1 MRKNIIAQ
9 TCANLLVDTGMK
21 TTNTFIFNVFLLC
34 CLQFLISGCSGISK
48 GITEAV
54 LEGSSP
60 GENNKTCYVHG
71 RPFPGLADLLAHQG
85 EIKYPEAVQRPILK
99 ILKVHGIGSH
109 IPGYSTRLAENLALN
124 LDLTVVDE
132 RTKRIVIIEQNESER
147 ELGILSLN
155 RYRDTSLQQEMI
167 FAELTWDPLV
177 AKEKAKL
184 SFDNSGEY
192 SFRRTFVNNSLKLF
206 VNDTIP
212 DVLMYSGT
220 SRLPIQRAVGQAMC
234 WLMSY
239 DWQDL
244 PDSGQK
250 FCDDSSPESLSRIDD
265 DFVFITHSLGSRI
278 TADVLQLIASAVAA
292 RAENDPGWRFIMNTL
307 RDKEFNL
314 LMLSNQLPLL
324 QMGQPAPEVTGRIA
338 EICNPLTEESKQR
351 MFKTIR
357 LVAFSDPNDVFSYAV
372 PQSFLNEHVDSRLCP
387 SLTNVILNVAK
398 VSNLFGG
405 EFANPLSAHTEY
417 DADPLVIELIT
428 AGIGRSK
435 PNPKTADAC
444 TWIET
449 ISTNNL
455 D

>member
-1 MRKNIIAQ
+1 
-9 TCANLLVDTGMK
+9 MK
-21 TTNTFIFNVFLLC
+21 TTNIPISIIFLLC
-34 CLQFLISGCSGISK
+34 CAQFLVSGCSGISK

-54 LEGSSP
+54 IEGSSP
-60 GENNKTCYVHG
+60 AENNKTCYVHG
-71 RPFPGLADLLAHQG
+71 RPFPGLAELLAQQG
-85 EIKYPEAVQRPILK
+85 AIEYPDPAQRPILK

-124 LDLTVVDE
+124 LDLTLVDE
-132 RTKRIVIIEQNESER
+132 QTKRIAIIEQNDSER

-155 RYRDTSLQQEMI
+155 RYRDTSLQREMI

-212 DVLMYSGT
+212 DVLMYNGT

-234 WLMSY
+234 WLMSH

-250 FCDDSSPESLSRIDD
+250 FCDGSSPASLSRIDD

-278 TADVLQLIASAVAA
+278 TADVLQLIASAVTA
-292 RAENDPGWRFIMNTL
+292 RAENDPTWGFIMNTL
-307 RDKEFNL
+307 REKEFTL

-338 EICNPLTEESKQR
+338 EICNPLSEESNQR
-351 MFKTIR
+351 MFKNIR

-387 SLTNVILNVAK
+387 SLTNVILNVAR
-398 VSNLFGG
+398 VNTLFGG
-405 EFANPLSAHTEY
+405 EFANPLTAHTEY
-417 DADPLVIELIT
+417 DGDALVIELIST
-428 AGIGRSK
+428 GIGRSK
-435 PNPKTADAC
+435 QYAKTADAC

-449 ISTNNL
+449 ISTDHL